1 MGAGGPADGVG
12 PIGAHSVGGAAHGS
26 APLLLVLWRRR
37 MSVMTVVAAC
47 LCVAATYLVFATR
60 IYSATAKVRIEQN
73 GPHVYS
79 DPQGFRGESE
89 SFLQTQADSMLATS
103 VLSRALDIVQYHS
116 LKTFAK
122 VTGDPVVWLRESG
135 ALKVDAGRKSDVVT
149 IAMESPYG
157 QEAAQ
162 IADAVAGAFLAEQS
176 QEQRTTGSEMV
187 GVLKDRRV
195 ALQKEREEALAGML
209 AFQRTH
215 GELMRTDK
223 ANTAVE
229 HASATDTS
237 LQQAEVATVQAKS
250 KRDSIEN
257 ALKDPKA
264 ISAFVEGQQIQAK
277 EGADKELDNLRT
289 MLNGY
294 QLEMS
299 KSIAVQGPGNRH
311 VQALQTVIDSLKK
324 QLADKE
330 RAIAEGELAAANS
343 AFLAAQQQE
352 QELRAALQKQ
362 TSAAADISSDANS
375 YAQLDDQAKSLLK
388 QIELIDSRI
397 TEISVNNIS
406 SPPLNITLM
415 EQARPTP
422 KPVKPNKVL
431 IMAAALMLGWLLG
444 VGLAMMREWQDVRLR
459 TPEEV
464 LALLGTP
471 IIATVPRINTRLSS
485 VARGQIV
492 RLDARS
498 AVAEAYRSIRTSLHL
513 GAGAGGKTIL
523 VCSPTPGD
531 GKSTT
536 ASNLALAFA
545 QTGERTLLLDCDLR
559 EPVQHLIFE
568 ADGSIGVSSVMA
580 GEVKLQEAIVRTRT
594 EGLFVLPAGALPGN
608 PSEMLASKRFKR
620 LMAAL
625 AGAFDRIVIDSPPL
639 LAATDARVLAAS
651 ADATVMVVR
660 MEKTSRQFAASALD
674 GLESVGANVLGTIA
688 NDVLVDIRA
697 DYQYGGSWR
706 YATRNERLLI
716 APDANKTRGG
726 MGAVTAH
733 LEATIQDA
741 NKKPAEAELI
751 AINEPDWNG
760 DNGQ

>member
-1 MGAGGPADGVG
+1 M
-12 PIGAHSVGGAAHGS
+12 HGS

-37 MSVMTVVAAC
+37 MSVMIVVAAC
-47 LCVAATYLVFATR
+47 LSLAATYLVFATR
-60 IYSATAKVRIEQN
+60 IYSATAKVRIAQN
-73 GPHVYS
+73 APHVYS
-79 DPQGFRGESE
+79 DPQGFHGESE
-89 SFLQTQADSMLATS
+89 TFLQTQADSMLATS
-103 VLSRALDIVQYHS
+103 VLSRALDTVQYHS

-122 VTGDPVVWLRESG
+122 VPGDPVVWLRDSG
-135 ALKVDAGRKSDVVT
+135 VLKVDAGRKSDIVA

-162 IADAVAGAFLAEQS
+162 IANAVADAFIAEQS
-176 QEQRTTGSEMV
+176 QEQRTTGSQMV
-187 GVLKDRRV
+187 DVLKGEK
-195 ALQKEREEALAGML
+195 ASLQKQRETCVSQML
-209 AFQRTH
+209 SFQRSH
-215 GELMRTDK
+215 GHLITDR

-229 HASATDTS
+229 YAQATAAS
-237 LQQAEVATVQAKS
+237 LQKAEVATVEAKS
-250 KRDSIEN
+250 KRDAIAN
-257 ALKDPKA
+257 ALKDPTA
-264 ISAFVEGQQIQAK
+264 ISAFVEGQQFQAK

-294 QLEMS
+294 QLEMD
-299 KSIAVQGPGNRH
+299 KSAAVQGTGNRH
-311 VQALQTVIDSLKK
+311 VQALQTVVESLKK
-324 QLADKE
+324 QVADKE
-330 RAIAEGELAAANS
+330 RAMAEAELVTADATYN
-343 AFLAAQQQE
+343 AAQQNE
-352 QELRAALQKQ
+352 QDLRAAMQKQ
-362 TSAAADISSDANS
+362 ASTAADLSSDATT

-388 QIELIDSRI
+388 QIEMIDGRI

-415 EQARPTP
+415 ESARPTP

-444 VGLAMMREWQDVRLR
+444 VGLAMAREWQDVRLR

-545 QTGERTLLLDCDLR
+545 QAGERTLLLDCDLR

-594 EGLFVLPAGALPGN
+594 EGLFVLPSGALPGN

-625 AGAFDRIVIDSPPL
+625 AAAFDRIVIDSPPVL
-639 LAATDARVLAAS
+639 SATDARVLAAS
-651 ADATVMVVR
+651 SDATVMVVR
-660 MEKTSRQFAASALD
+660 MEKTARQFAASALD

-688 NDVLVDIRA
+688 NDVLIDARA

-716 APDANKTRGG
+716 APDAKTRGG
-726 MGAVTAH
+726 MNAVTAQ
-733 LEATIQDA
+733 LEATVQDA

-760 DNGQ
+760 DDGQ